1 MNKQSYSFLTHLIP
15 PSYIFLDNPLKI
27 HATIIFQVNWLTNQD
42 QLDKASPGNN
52 CHMSIF
58 IYPFNTWKI
67 SDTEISD
74 QGGKRPETPHTAKIV
89 ETHLKEVLYLVFSF
103 LSRSHHEADSF

>member
-1 MNKQSYSFLTHLIP
+1 
-15 PSYIFLDNPLKI
+15 
-27 HATIIFQVNWLTNQD
+27 
-42 QLDKASPGNN
+42 
-52 CHMSIF
+52 MSIF
-58 IYPFNTWKI
+58 IYPFTTWKI